1 MEEVKDYVFYT
12 IIKDIDNNYFNKD
25 GIAFGVKRGSAIDE
39 DFYFQAFRDIDP
51 YLWNHIGLKLTNN
64 WSDSM
69 EVMSA
74 AGHVMIVNLS
84 PKTKEATKREYLISL
99 PDSPTLFQVNF
110 LESISEELKENYI
123 VIDQFGNSR
132 ENFLKAK
139 NMPGYDAHTFLEQ
152 YIIQHK
158 SNLEEL
164 LKNLESSNKAMH

>member
-12 IIKDIDNNYFNKD
+12 ISKDLNDNYFNKD
-25 GIAFGVKRGSAIDE
+25 GIAFGVKRGSAIDHHV
-39 DFYFQAFRDIDP
+39 YFQAFLDIDLD
-51 YLWNHIGLKLTNN
+51 LWKHQGLTLTHDWAN
-64 WSDSM
+64 SM

-74 AGHVMIVNLS
+74 AGNIMIVNAA
-84 PKTKEATKREYLISL
+84 PEIKEATKREYLIYL
-99 PDSPTLFQVNF
+99 PDNPTLFQVNF

-123 VIDQFGNSR
+123 EIGQFGNSK
-132 ENFLKAK
+132 ENFLKQAT
-139 NMPGYDAHTFLEQ
+139 MPGYDAHTFLEQ